1 MRRKLSVVIAVAGGL
16 LLALVAPTWAHH
28 AFDAEFDRKK
38 PIKLQGIVKRV
49 EWINPHS
56 WITIEVKKP
65 DGTVERWEVESGPP
79 NAMFRRGLSRDTLT
93 VGTEVVVQGY
103 QSMDANKKRAN
114 GGSITFTDGRSI
126 FLGGSNPDDPE
137 NRR

>member
-1 MRRKLSVVIAVAGGL
+1 MRKKLSDVISAGAL
-16 LLALVAPTWAHH
+16 VLVLVAPTFAHH

-56 WITIEVKKP
+56 WITIEAKREN
-65 DGTVERWEVESGPP
+65 GALETWQIETGPP
-79 NAMFRRGLSRDTLT
+79 NQMFRRGLNRDTLP
-93 VGTEVVVQGY
+93 VGVTIIVDGY
-103 QSMDANKKRAN
+103 QATDPTKKTAN
-114 GGSITFTDGRSI
+114 GGKITFADGRSI
-126 FLGGSNPDDPE
+126 FLGGSNPDEPG